1 MKWSGFLHRRPA
13 EPKDAQEA
21 RGSQELEEQYAAEAA
36 RPQSEEGRS
45 GLKHLYGRA
54 DSKL

>member
-1 MKWSGFLHRRPA
+1 MKWTGFLHRRPA